1 MLSILYILYKNK
13 TLGKDGYTHTHTH
26 TREVDYVK
34 MKAEIKMIFPQDKVS
49 QTASKALEAGGGA

>member
-1 MLSILYILYKNK
+1 MTAVLIKIRHLEKM
-13 TLGKDGYTHTHTH
+13 DTHTHTH